1 MRIHEEGGCMY
12 CSVISA
18 GISGVDA
25 VPVYVEADVS
35 RGMPGFSIV
44 GYVSSQIREA
54 RDRIRAALINM
65 DISLPVNRITVNLA
79 PGDLR
84 KEGTGYDLPI
94 AAAVLMAMGRIEP
107 GALEKTMLLGELR
120 LDGTVGRVNGVLPSV
135 MTAREIG
142 CGTCILPM
150 ENVAEGRVVEGV
162 RVLGIRNLSEL
173 LAYAEG
179 ELPSQ
184 PPCSVEK
191 REEAYRVDF
200 AEMQGQESVKRAA
213 LIAAAGFHNIL
224 LSGPP
229 GSGKSMAAERIPT
242 ILPELTE
249 EERLEISRIHS
260 IVGLLP
266 EGEALVSRRPYRAPH
281 HTITGP
287 ALCGGGI
294 SPRPGEVTLAHRGVL
309 FLDEMP
315 EMDPGVLEMLREP
328 LESRRITVSRLGGV
342 CVYPASFLLAAAMN
356 PCPCGYFPD
365 RSRCRC
371 SPVEIRRYQNRVSQA
386 LLDRMDLHCEVQEAT
401 YQEISSNKKAD
412 MTSAKMRALVNRAGE
427 RQRERYRGTT
437 IRFNSEIP
445 SGEVRQYCEMTEDAA
460 QMMEGAFRH
469 LRLSGRGYFHVIKV
483 ARTIADLDEAELIS
497 RTHVGEAL
505 CFRSPDRNVMDRYCP
520 GMT

>member
-1 MRIHEEGGCMY
+1 MRIHGKGGCMY

-18 GISGVDA
+18 GISGVDV

-173 LAYAEG
+173 LSYAEG
-179 ELPSQ
+179 ELPPQ
-184 PPCSVEK
+184 PSCAAEK
-191 REEAYRVDF
+191 KEDAYRVDF

-249 EERLEISRIHS
+249 EERLEISRIQS

-266 EGEALVSRRPYRAPH
+266 EGEALAFDHDQIIRDAY
-281 HTITGP
+281 G
-287 ALCGGGI
+287 
-294 SPRPGEVTLAHRGVL
+294 
-309 FLDEMP
+309 
-315 EMDPGVLEMLREP
+315 
-328 LESRRITVSRLGGV
+328 RIT
-342 CVYPASFLLAAAMN
+342 
-356 PCPCGYFPD
+356 
-365 RSRCRC
+365 
-371 SPVEIRRYQNRVSQA
+371 
-386 LLDRMDLHCEVQEAT
+386 
-401 YQEISSNKKAD
+401 
-412 MTSAKMRALVNRAGE
+412 
-427 RQRERYRGTT
+427 
-437 IRFNSEIP
+437 
-445 SGEVRQYCEMTEDAA
+445 
-460 QMMEGAFRH
+460 
-469 LRLSGRGYFHVIKV
+469 
-483 ARTIADLDEAELIS
+483 
-497 RTHVGEAL
+497 
-505 CFRSPDRNVMDRYCP
+505 
-520 GMT
+520 

>member
-1 MRIHEEGGCMY
+1 MY

-18 GISGVDA
+18 GISGVEA

-54 RDRIRAALINM
+54 RDRIRAALVNM

-84 KEGTGYDLPI
+84 KEGTAYDLPI
-94 AAAVLMAMGRIEP
+94 AAAVLMAMGKIRP
-107 GALEKTMLLGELR
+107 DALKKTMLLGELR
-120 LDGTVGRVNGVLPSV
+120 LDGTIGRVNGVLPSV
-135 MTAREIG
+135 MTAKAIG
-142 CGTCILPM
+142 CKNCILPM
-150 ENVAEGRVVEGV
+150 ENTAEGRVVEGIQ
-162 RVLGIRNLSEL
+162 VLGIHNLSEL
-173 LAYAEG
+173 IAYTKGEIPPQTVVAEKKIA
-179 ELPSQ
+179 ECYP
-184 PPCSVEK
+184 
-191 REEAYRVDF
+191 VDF
-200 AEMQGQESVKRAA
+200 GEMQGQEMVKRAV

-266 EGEALVSRRPYRAPH
+266 EGEALVNRRPYRAPH

-287 ALCGGGI
+287 ALCGGGV

-309 FLDEMP
+309 FLDELP
-315 EMDPGVLEMLREP
+315 EMDTGVLEMLREP
-328 LESRRITVSRLGGV
+328 LENRRITVSRLGGS

-356 PCPCGYFPD
+356 PCPCGYYPD

-386 LLDRMDLHCEVQEAT
+386 LLDRMDLYCEVQEAT
-401 YQEISSNKKAD
+401 YQEISSGRRD
-412 MTSAKMRALVNRAGE
+412 EMDSAKMRRMVSLAGE
-427 RQRERYRGTT
+427 YQRERYCGTA

-445 SGEVRQYCEMTEDAA
+445 AGEVRKYCVMTEEASR
-460 QMMEGAFRH
+460 MMEAAFRH

-483 ARTIADLDEAELIS
+483 ARTIADLAGEEIIS
-497 RTHVGEAL
+497 EDRIGEAL
-505 CFRSPDRNVMDRYCP
+505 CFRSPDRNVIERFSPTCV
-520 GMT
+520 